1 MNIRE
6 KENKLFQRWRT
17 HSGVNENTFFVQDGT
32 LDPEAYLKSKIK
44 VCSVLKETPFDKT
57 ANKGYV
63 FGDGFLK
70 RLIEKGPGV
79 YQEKKGTLS
88 VLSKRIALIKNTLFQ
103 NEKHDPIISLRGSAY
118 INLKKHSGTKT
129 SSQKDLENV
138 TIKDKVLLREQIEQ
152 ILQPD
157 IILCG
162 KTRHYLGFIYGGD
175 IKFILEDQSKK
186 VKLFHLIQD
195 GEPKRLIVEMY
206 HPSHRSSEEEQ
217 LKKLES
223 VLIEYR
229 NSENYIF

>member
-1 MNIRE
+1 
-6 KENKLFQRWRT
+6 LF
-17 HSGVNENTFFVQDGT
+17 S
-32 LDPEAYLKSKIK
+32 
-44 VCSVLKETPFDKT
+44 LKETPFDKT

-79 YQEKKGTLS
+79 YQE
-88 VLSKRIALIKNTLFQ
+88 NTLFQ
-103 NEKHDPIISLRGSAY
+103 NEKHDSIFSLRESAY
-118 INLKKHSGTKT
+118 INLKKLSETKT

-138 TIKDKVLLREQIEQ
+138 TIKDKELLREQIEQ

-162 KTRHYLGFIYGGD
+162 KTRHCLGFIYGGD

-217 LKKLES
+217 LKNLK
-223 VLIEYR
+223 V
-229 NSENYIF
+229 F